1 MSLDDDPYISSL
13 GLYVL
18 DDEDN
23 PVLAHNVLSW
33 GEWMETH
40 PHHLAQTLFPW
51 GRVSTIFLGIDASMI
66 EVLIGVGPLTHKP
79 TLWETMV
86 FGGPLN
92 LSQWQYNSKKDAL
105 EGHRQ
110 AVVECKKAQ
119 VRLIGHPENN

>member
-40 PHHLAQTLFPW
+40 SRFLSQTKFPW
-51 GRVSTIFLGIDASMI
+51 GKVSTIFLGIDESMI
-66 EVLIGVGPLTHKP
+66 EVLFGDGPFTHKP

-92 LSQWQYNSKKDAL
+92 QRQWQYKSKKDAL

-110 AVVECKKAQ
+110 AVEECKKAQ
-119 VRLIGHPENN
+119 ESLIGHPENN